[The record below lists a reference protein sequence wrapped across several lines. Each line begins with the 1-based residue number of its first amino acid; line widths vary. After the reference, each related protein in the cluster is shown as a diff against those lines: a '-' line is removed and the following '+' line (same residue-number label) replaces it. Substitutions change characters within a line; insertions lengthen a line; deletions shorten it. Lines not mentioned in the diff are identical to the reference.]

1 MEALSTFW
9 NFLLLGG
16 LIAFPQLLGVL
27 VYFKLRPVHR
37 WLGRVAGTLLPVIL
51 FIGFSWMIFVYR
63 YYKLHP
69 DDSCGGQL
77 FGASLLVLVGSAIE
91 IGLSV
96 VVQVLLY
103 RAARRSADGIK
114 VS

>member
-1 MEALSTFW
+1 MEALSTIW
-9 NFLLLGG
+9 SFLLLGC

-27 VYFKLRPVHR
+27 VYFKLKPVHR
-37 WLGRVAGTLLPVIL
+37 WLARVAGTLLPVIL
-51 FIGFSWMIFVYR
+51 FIVFSWMVFVYR

-77 FGASLLVLVGSAIE
+77 FGASFLVLGGSVLE

-96 VVQVLLY
+96 VAQVLLY
-103 RAARRSADGIK
+103 RSAAVRK
-114 VS
+114 